1 MLRVRSAPLAALT
14 HRRWHSMTRATR
26 FAWSLAIA
34 TAVYLLFLFHII
46 PVPFIPEEVT
56 DQILPTVRT
65 P

>member
-1 MLRVRSAPLAALT
+1 
-14 HRRWHSMTRATR
+14 MTRATR

-56 DQILPTVRT
+56 DQILPLSLIHI
-65 P
+65 